1 MSGKTYLYLEEDVD
15 TLVVVGVEI
24 LVEVESEDDVDAE
37 LEELKGDWERLLNIQ
52 QNVFEKEEC
61 FFINTSITIEYQI
74 GIAIPGWGELFEIE
88 PFICIVISIYL
99 DVVEM
104 LDDVESE
111 DDVDNE
117 LEVDTLKW

>member
-52 QNVFEKEEC
+52 QNVFEKDEC
-61 FFINTSITIEYQI
+61 F
-74 GIAIPGWGELFEIE
+74 L
-88 PFICIVISIYL
+88 
-99 DVVEM
+99 
-104 LDDVESE
+104 
-111 DDVDNE
+111 
-117 LEVDTLKW
+117 